1 MRQLKKLE
9 FGAVEITPKDEFFE
23 MLKSSIRDNKPLRVK
38 CGIDPTSS
46 DIHLGHTVPF
56 RKMRQFQDLGHIGV
70 VIIGDYTAGIGD
82 PTGKPLEFSN

>member
-1 MRQLKKLE
+1 
-9 FGAVEITPKDEFFE
+9 
-23 MLKSSIRDNKPLRVK
+23 MLKSSIKNNKPLRELNAS
-38 CGIDPTSS
+38 IDPTSA

-82 PTGKPLEFSN
+82 PTGKTSHGLL